1 MASTGTLSL
10 VNSQSARDPEV
21 QVQARPVDSKFP
33 SNCDPSFQN
42 AQELARPT
50 WTAVTLSHEAS
61 RSQQESHEASHP
73 TIDTSHLD
81 ATDFNTSNHR
91 HGLPSSRSS
100 SSLASSFNTVIHL
113 SSSTI
118 ANATP
123 TPQVAQGSFLE
134 SRSDSSQLLTEL
146 AAKSTHENSSDSKPD
161 DIDNANLADGKAAKI
176 QFHNVVRISG
186 GITSSPKRKRESKQV
201 KQVPKKIT
209 IHRHRPPS
217 IAEHTSSTSRSP
229 TGRSSFGNGSPSY
242 PHRMT
247 SPNRASTP
255 DSRSTLSGEIRR
267 FDTRDSS
274 SSPVSQSFQTN
285 RQSTL
290 RPGPP
295 SARSSFSRRSRTEST
310 SPSNANQQHAPVGS
324 HPSLAL
330 SFARTASMSS
340 SFTGS
345 GTYSATIISR
355 SSSPASSLYLPLR
368 VPIVRAPAPFFGPT
382 AERVARVRE
391 RRQVAQRDAERAK
404 GGWKAWWNNWYYQ
417 SDSLTARKGKG
428 KQDST
433 SATDENNDQGHSHY
447 HSHSLDN
454 SDSDDGSCYHD
465 VILEHERK
473 KLERKLRRIKQ
484 IRPSIDRKNA
494 RSESSTH
501 QSKRK
506 RPNPE
511 KADSKASQS
520 WLSWA
525 SSIIVGLPPSP
536 AHPLLPPPPG
546 SGILRRPRLT
556 TTSIL
561 PGKPILPI
569 VSDPTYLSNSD
580 PRPTGYLNVPEVD
593 SRTPLLARPPLVS
606 SYGNLPPEP
615 PSSSDP
621 FQSSSSRIKTPTD
634 ARFGLAPRRWFT
646 VRWWTWKVQTICR
659 TCYVE
664 LKSRLVGLFHV
675 DWDSDE
681 RRYEGWENV

>member
-267 FDTRDSS
+267 FDTEIPPHHLLVNLSKPTDRDSLDS
-274 SSPVSQSFQTN
+274 ELQHPS
-285 RQSTL
+285 
-290 RPGPP
+290 
-295 SARSSFSRRSRTEST
+295 SARRPKEF
-310 SPSNANQQHAPVGS
+310 
-324 HPSLAL
+324 
-330 SFARTASMSS
+330 
-340 SFTGS
+340 
-345 GTYSATIISR
+345 
-355 SSSPASSLYLPLR
+355 
-368 VPIVRAPAPFFGPT
+368 
-382 AERVARVRE
+382 ARVRE

-465 VILEHERK
+465 
-473 KLERKLRRIKQ
+473 
-484 IRPSIDRKNA
+484 NA

-561 PGKPILPI
+561 PGKPILP
-569 VSDPTYLSNSD
+569 N
-580 PRPTGYLNVPEVD
+580 N

-646 VRWWTWKVQTICR
+646 VRLVDL
-659 TCYVE
+659 E
-664 LKSRLVGLFHV
+664 GSNDLSDFLKEQQPLPFDPTHPPSRSLNPIGKKNSNDQHIGLPASLLQLENESFAF
-675 DWDSDE
+675 
-681 RRYEGWENV
+681 RYIHE